1 MAPKKIPT
9 FVNTI
14 CQGVVRSG
22 GDKKILASE
31 DETIVHLKLKN
42 IGKIKLNSKQ
52 GKTTVTSENSKAM
65 QLSPQFTSQNWH
77 KYVLH
82 A

>member
-9 FVNTI
+9 FVSTI

-22 GDKKILASE
+22 GDQKILASE

-65 QLSPQFTSQNWH
+65 QRSPQFTSQNWH